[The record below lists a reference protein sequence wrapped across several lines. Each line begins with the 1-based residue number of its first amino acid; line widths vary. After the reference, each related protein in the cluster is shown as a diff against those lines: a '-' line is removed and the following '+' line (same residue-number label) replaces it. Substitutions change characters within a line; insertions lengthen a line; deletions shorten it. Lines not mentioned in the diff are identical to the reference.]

1 MYYLIF
7 SELKVFLDSLKEY
20 WVNKQ
25 KEVEERFLDLSKKE
39 SMVLGPP
46 PKKRTQ
52 QDLSD
57 SFAKQA
63 AELQFEFFTKVCVIF
78 PERFRK
84 VKIVVNYYCP

>member
-1 MYYLIF
+1 MHYLIF
-7 SELKVFLDSLKEY
+7 SELKEY

-25 KEVEERFLDLSKKE
+25 KEVEERFLDLSEKE
-39 SMVLGPP
+39 SMVLGPQ
-46 PKKRTQ
+46 PKKRKIVQKKTQ
-52 QDLSD
+52 KDLSD

-63 AELQFEFFTKVCVIF
+63 AELQIEFFTKVCVIF